1 MTATILFVWS
11 MVACESRVVCHHDW
25 RQLGVFNS
33 EAACV
38 NAAYQL
44 NIKDRYRCVNVGKP
58 A

>member
-11 MVACESRVVCHHDW
+11 VMACEPHLCYRDW

-33 EAACV
+33 EALCV
-38 NAAYQL
+38 NAAQQL
-44 NIKDRYRCVNVGKP
+44 NIKDRYRCVNVGRP

>member
-11 MVACESRVVCHHDW
+11 VMACESRVCSHDW
-25 RQLGVFNS
+25 RQLAVFNG

-38 NAAYQL
+38 NAAQQL
-44 NIKDRYRCVNVGKP
+44 NIKDRYRCVNVGRP

>member
-11 MVACESRVVCHHDW
+11 VMVCESHVCHNDW

-44 NIKDRYRCVNVGKP
+44 NLKDRYRCVNVGRP